1 MLFEDFLQNSS
12 SQSLG
17 KFGEFLFEEF
27 CKQEK
32 INCKREHEG
41 GVDFIIK
48 SNIKVDVKA
57 VRHIK
62 VNSKERFRR
71 HNTEKQL
78 PGVHYAYIIFWKNS
92 IQLRFEYKDLKFG
105 NYDSFLKKD
114 LIDSTWTSFDK
125 KSIKFVDKEHF
136 ATTKRLK
143 AELTDWIKK
152 NLGIKARVIQ
162 RNFTSALALRSGGGW
177 GADNFYKKPP
187 HKHDI
192 VVLLSVAGNVVKYIH
207 SYPTSEYNKI
217 PIIPKPVG
225 TNRKP
230 IFCYVIKE
238 LPDKY
243 KFKDIDDFKCSVKE
257 RFNISVKK

>member
-1 MLFEDFLQNSS
+1 VLFEDFLQNSS

-17 KFGEFLFEEF
+17 KFGELLFEEF

-32 INCKREHEG
+32 INCKSEHEG
-41 GVDFIIK
+41 GVDFIFK

-57 VRHIK
+57 VRHLK
-62 VNSKERFRR
+62 VNSRERFRR
-71 HNTEKQL
+71 HNSEKQL
-78 PGVHYAYIIFWKNS
+78 ADVHYAYIIFWKDS
-92 IQLRFEYKDLKFG
+92 VQLRFEYKDFKFG
-105 NYDSFLKKD
+105 NYDCFLKND
-114 LIDSTWTSFDK
+114 FVDNIWESYDK
-125 KSIKFVDKEHF
+125 KSIKFVDKKHF
-136 ATTKRLK
+136 AITKRLK
-143 AELTDWIKK
+143 AELTDWIKN

-177 GADNFYKKPP
+177 GADNFYQKPP

-192 VVLLSVAGNVVKYIH
+192 VVLLSVANNDVKYIH

-217 PIIPKPVG
+217 PIVPKPVG

-243 KFKDIDDFKCSVKE
+243 RFKDIDDFKLNVQK
-257 RFNISVKK
+257 RFNISVKR

>member
-1 MLFEDFLQNSS
+1 MLFEDFLQNST

-17 KFGEFLFEEF
+17 KFGELLFEEF
-27 CKQEK
+27 CKQKK

-57 VRHIK
+57 VRHLKI
-62 VNSKERFRR
+62 NSRERFRR
-71 HNTEKQL
+71 HNIEKQL
-78 PGVHYAYIIFWKNS
+78 PGVRYAYIIFWKNS
-92 IQLRFEYKDLKFG
+92 VELRVEYKDSKFG
-105 NYDSFLKKD
+105 NDDDFLKKD

-136 ATTKRLK
+136 ETTKRLK
-143 AELTDWIKK
+143 TELTDWIKK

-162 RNFTSALALRSGGGW
+162 RNFKSALALRGGGGW
-177 GADNFYKKPP
+177 GADNFYQKPP

-192 VVLLSVAGNVVKYIH
+192 VVLLSVANNDVKYIH
-207 SYPTSEYNKI
+207 SYPTSEYDKI
-217 PIIPKPVG
+217 PIVPKPVG

-230 IFCYVIKE
+230 IFCYEIKK
-238 LPDKY
+238 LPNKY
-243 KFKDIDDFKCSVKE
+243 RFNDIEDFKLNVQK
-257 RFNISVKK
+257 RFNIFV

>member
-78 PGVHYAYIIFWKNS
+78 PGVHYAYIIFWP
-92 IQLRFEYKDLKFG
+92 
-105 NYDSFLKKD
+105 
-114 LIDSTWTSFDK
+114 
-125 KSIKFVDKEHF
+125 F
-136 ATTKRLK
+136 ARLPGHG
-143 AELTDWIKK
+143 AVVSVCVGE
-152 NLGIKARVIQ
+152 GR
-162 RNFTSALALRSGGGW
+162 GGQTPYW
-177 GADNFYKKPP
+177 GAWGY
-187 HKHDI
+187 
-192 VVLLSVAGNVVKYIH
+192 
-207 SYPTSEYNKI
+207 
-217 PIIPKPVG
+217 
-225 TNRKP
+225 R
-230 IFCYVIKE
+230 C
-238 LPDKY
+238 
-243 KFKDIDDFKCSVKE
+243 
-257 RFNISVKK
+257 